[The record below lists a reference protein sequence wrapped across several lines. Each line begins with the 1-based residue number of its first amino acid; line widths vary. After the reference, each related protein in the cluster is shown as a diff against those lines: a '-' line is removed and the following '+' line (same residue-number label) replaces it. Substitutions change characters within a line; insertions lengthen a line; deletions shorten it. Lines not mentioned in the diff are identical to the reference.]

1 MDSRGRLA
9 VFKPQH
15 NNNNNNKTWRMLDT
29 EHAAF
34 DYCSEAYL
42 MESSNSELISV
53 VVTASTSSAKQ
64 RPPIRVV
71 KFNDNLQKWHNI
83 SRLNGLVVF
92 LSRHSCLVISAP
104 VFHNGAFYSMDSRGR
119 LAVFKPQHNNNNKTW
134 RMLDTEH
141 AAFDD
146 CSEAYLMESSNSEL
160 ISVVVT
166 ASTSS
171 AKQRPPIRVVKFN
184 DNLQKWH
191 NISRLNGLVVFLS
204 RHSCLVMQSEELQV
218 KGLKNT
224 IHFPRFH
231 GSCHVFYS
239 LVSNRFHTFEGGY
252 TSQDLRDTQLPF
264 NCTWMVPQFQ
274 QFDDQQLN

>member
-1 MDSRGRLA
+1 
-9 VFKPQH
+9 
-15 NNNNNNKTWRMLDT
+15 
-29 EHAAF
+29 
-34 DYCSEAYL
+34 

-53 VVTASTSSAKQ
+53 VVTT
-64 RPPIRVV
+64 
-71 KFNDNLQKWHNI
+71 
-83 SRLNGLVVF
+83 
-92 LSRHSCLVISAP
+92 
-104 VFHNGAFYSMDSRGR
+104 
-119 LAVFKPQHNNNNKTW
+119 
-134 RMLDTEH
+134 
-141 AAFDD
+141 
-146 CSEAYLMESSNSEL
+146 
-160 ISVVVT
+160 
-166 ASTSS
+166 STSS

-239 LVSNRFHTFEGGY
+239 LVSNRFHTFECGY

-274 QFDDQQLN
+274 QFDDQQLNWFKEPPHDLWLTKYYNLT